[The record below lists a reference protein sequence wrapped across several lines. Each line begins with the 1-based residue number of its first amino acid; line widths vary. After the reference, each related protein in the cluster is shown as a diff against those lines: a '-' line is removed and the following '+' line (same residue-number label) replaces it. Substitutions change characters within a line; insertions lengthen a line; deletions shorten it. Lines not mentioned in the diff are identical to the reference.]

1 MARPRDRRP
10 WRVLV
15 AMLLA
20 ILVPPAA
27 RAQLG
32 ALASGGGFNSTAPVG
47 FTADQVRY
55 ERARTLVIATGH
67 VEAWQNDHVL
77 RADQVTFDRTTGV
90 ATATGHVVLLEPDG
104 EVLFADSARLSDGMR
119 NGVLHNL
126 RARLPQN
133 ARMAANAGKRTDGVL
148 DQLSKVVYS
157 TCNLCK
163 KNPYLP
169 PLWQLHART
178 ATEDRQHKRIEFTDT
193 EMQIFGVPVAWFPY
207 FYTADPSV
215 KRASGILIPSFGV
228 NSHIGAFLAQPYYWV
243 IDGQSDATITPML
256 TSNAGPNLDVEY
268 RRRFNSGYLSLNGSL
283 GYFQN
288 SPQTTIYAKGQF
300 DLNPTWRWGFNINRA
315 SSAAYV
321 RDFHLGNA
329 LGTTSTLLASQVY
342 LEGFGEGAYSRL
354 DMRFYQGLD
363 PTTIVDSRLPLVLPH
378 YRYRYFGQ
386 PDALGGRLKLDA
398 GFFNVVRTDGTNT
411 RRARLSVE
419 WDRPF
424 TGALGDLWTLKLR
437 TDAIGYDATDFNQQ
451 PNFGPMSRVNA
462 ARALPQMAVD
472 VRWPFMRD
480 SGAWGTQLIEPMA
493 ELVVAPAVGAS
504 QQIRYPNEDSLDF
517 AFSDAN
523 LFGFNRFP
531 GVDRLDGGVRANLAL
546 HAAWYLDGTVLD
558 GLIGQSFRTAPDP
571 VFPAGSGLHDTVS
584 DIVAR
589 ASFSPTH
596 WLNLVY
602 RTRLDHRSLATRMAD
617 ATATVGGRRLQV
629 TAGYLYTTFDPY
641 YFYDQARPPPVG
653 SAYYFPRNEI
663 TLGFVTNWGDYRL
676 DGFAQRDLAT
686 NQMVAIGGDA
696 IYENECV
703 IVDFKLYRRYTAFA
717 GDSGSTT
724 VLLQITFKTI
734 GQFGFHAL

>member
-1 MARPRDRRP
+1 MARTRGRRP

-15 AMLLA
+15 AALLA

-32 ALASGGGFNSTAPVG
+32 ALASRGGFNSTAPVG

-55 ERARTLVIATGH
+55 ERSRTLVIASGH

-77 RADQVTFDRTTGV
+77 RADAVTFDRTTGV

-256 TSNAGPNLDVEY
+256 TSSAGPNLDVEY

-342 LEGFGEGAYSRL
+342 VEGFGEGAYSRL

-424 TGALGDLWTLKLR
+424 TGALGDIWTLKLHA
-437 TDAIGYDATDFNQQ
+437 DAIGYNATDFNLQ
-451 PNFGPMSRVNA
+451 PNFGPTSRVNT

-517 AFSDAN
+517 AFTDAN

-596 WLNLVY
+596 WLDLVY
-602 RTRLDHRSLATRMAD
+602 RTRLDHHSLATRMAD

-641 YFYDQARPPPVG
+641 YFYDQAQPPPAG
-653 SAYYFPRNEI
+653 SSYYFPRNEL
-663 TLGFVTNWGDYRL
+663 TLGFVTNWGAYRL

>member
-398 GFFNVVRTDGTNT
+398 GFFNVVRADGTNT

-480 SGAWGTQLIEPMA
+480 SGAWGTQLIEPIA

-653 SAYYFPRNEI
+653 SAYYFPRNEL

>member
-398 GFFNVVRTDGTNT
+398 GFFNVVRADGTNT

-451 PNFGPMSRVNA
+451 PNFGPVSRVNA

-558 GLIGQSFRTAPDP
+558 GLVGQSFRTAPDP

>member
-10 WRVLV
+10 WSVLV
-15 AMLLA
+15 ATLLA

-32 ALASGGGFNSTAPVG
+32 ALASRGGFNSTAPVG

-55 ERARTLVIATGH
+55 ERSRTLVIASGH

-77 RADQVTFDRTTGV
+77 RADAVTFDRTTGV

-256 TSNAGPNLDVEY
+256 TSSAGPNLDVEY

-342 LEGFGEGAYSRL
+342 VEGFGEGAYSRL

-424 TGALGDLWTLKLR
+424 TGALGDIWTLKLHA
-437 TDAIGYDATDFNQQ
+437 DAIGYNATDFNLQ
-451 PNFGPMSRVNA
+451 PNFGPTSRVNT

-517 AFSDAN
+517 AFTDAN

-596 WLNLVY
+596 WLDLVY

-641 YFYDQARPPPVG
+641 YFYDQAQPPPVG
-653 SAYYFPRNEI
+653 SSYYFPRNEL

-703 IVDFKLYRRYTAFA
+703 ILDFKLYRRYTAFA

>member
-398 GFFNVVRTDGTNT
+398 GFFNVVRADGTNT

-451 PNFGPMSRVNA
+451 PNFGPVSRVNA

-558 GLIGQSFRTAPDP
+558 GLVGQSFRTAPDP

-653 SAYYFPRNEI
+653 SAYYFPRNEL

>member
-398 GFFNVVRTDGTNT
+398 GFFNVVRADGTNT

-558 GLIGQSFRTAPDP
+558 GLVGQSFRTAPDP

-653 SAYYFPRNEI
+653 SAYYFPRNEL

>member
-15 AMLLA
+15 ATLLA

-32 ALASGGGFNSTAPVG
+32 ALASRGGFNSTAPVG

-55 ERARTLVIATGH
+55 ERSRTLVIASGH

-77 RADQVTFDRTTGV
+77 RADAVTFDRTTGV

-256 TSNAGPNLDVEY
+256 TSSAGPNLDVEY

-342 LEGFGEGAYSRL
+342 VEGFGEGAYSRL

-424 TGALGDLWTLKLR
+424 TGALGDIWTLKLHA
-437 TDAIGYDATDFNQQ
+437 DAIGYNATDFNLQ
-451 PNFGPMSRVNA
+451 PNFGPTSRVNT

-480 SGAWGTQLIEPMA
+480 SGAWGTQLIEPIA

-517 AFSDAN
+517 AFTDAN

-596 WLNLVY
+596 WLDLVY

-641 YFYDQARPPPVG
+641 YFYDQAQPPPVG
-653 SAYYFPRNEI
+653 SSYYFPRNEL

-703 IVDFKLYRRYTAFA
+703 ILDFKLYRRYTAFA

>member
-1 MARPRDRRP
+1 MARPRGRRP

-15 AMLLA
+15 AALLA

-32 ALASGGGFNSTAPVG
+32 ALASGSGYNSTAPVG

-55 ERARTLVIATGH
+55 ERSRTLVIATGH

-77 RADQVTFDRTTGV
+77 RADAVTFDRTTGV

-256 TSNAGPNLDVEY
+256 TSSAGPNLDVEY

-321 RDFHLGNA
+321 RDFHLSNA

-424 TGALGDLWTLKLR
+424 TGALGDLWTLKLHA
-437 TDAIGYDATDFNQQ
+437 DAIGYNATDFNLQ
-451 PNFGPMSRVNA
+451 PNFGPMSRVNT

-472 VRWPFMRD
+472 VRWPFMRA

-517 AFSDAN
+517 AFTDAN

-546 HAAWYLDGTVLD
+546 HAAWYLHGTVLD

-571 VFPAGSGLHDTVS
+571 VFPTGSGLHDTVS

-596 WLNLVY
+596 WLDLTY
-602 RTRLDHRSLATRMAD
+602 RTRLDRHSLATRLAD

-653 SAYYFPRNEI
+653 SSYYFPRNEL

-676 DGFAQRDLAT
+676 DAFAQRDLAT

>member
-15 AMLLA
+15 ATLLA

-32 ALASGGGFNSTAPVG
+32 ALASRGGFNSTAPVG

-55 ERARTLVIATGH
+55 ERSRTLVIASGH

-77 RADQVTFDRTTGV
+77 RADAVTFDRTTGV

-256 TSNAGPNLDVEY
+256 TSSAGPNLDVEY

-342 LEGFGEGAYSRL
+342 VEGFGEGAYSRL

-424 TGALGDLWTLKLR
+424 TGALGDIWTLKLHA
-437 TDAIGYDATDFNQQ
+437 DAIGYNATDFNLQ
-451 PNFGPMSRVNA
+451 PNFGPTSRVNT

-517 AFSDAN
+517 AFTDAN

-596 WLNLVY
+596 WLDLVY

-641 YFYDQARPPPVG
+641 YFYDQAQPPPVG
-653 SAYYFPRNEI
+653 SSYYFPRNEL

-703 IVDFKLYRRYTAFA
+703 ILDFKLYRRYTAFA

>member
-1 MARPRDRRP
+1 
-10 WRVLV
+10 
-15 AMLLA
+15 
-20 ILVPPAA
+20 
-27 RAQLG
+27 
-32 ALASGGGFNSTAPVG
+32 LASGGGFNSTAPVG

-55 ERARTLVIATGH
+55 ERSRTLVIASGH

-77 RADQVTFDRTTGV
+77 RADKVTFDRTTGV

-363 PTTIVDSRLPLVLPH
+363 PSTIVDSRLPLVLPH

-437 TDAIGYDATDFNQQ
+437 TDAIGYDATDFNLQ
-451 PNFGPMSRVNA
+451 PNFGPMSRVNT

-517 AFSDAN
+517 AFTDAN

-531 GVDRLDGGVRANLAL
+531 GVDRLDGGVRASLAL
-546 HAAWYLDGTVLD
+546 HAAWYLHGTVLD

-571 VFPAGSGLHDTVS
+571 VFPTGSGLHDTVS

-596 WLNLVY
+596 WLDLVY
-602 RTRLDHRSLATRMAD
+602 RTRLDRHSLATRMAD

-653 SAYYFPRNEI
+653 SSYYFPRNEL
-663 TLGFVTNWGDYRL
+663 TLGFVTNWGAYRL

-686 NQMVAIGGDA
+686 NQMIAIGGDA

>member
-1 MARPRDRRP
+1 MARPRGRRP

-15 AMLLA
+15 AALLA
-20 ILVPPAA
+20 ILLPPAA

-32 ALASGGGFNSTAPVG
+32 ALASGSGFNSKAPLG

-55 ERARTLVIATGH
+55 ERSRTLVIASGH

-77 RADQVTFDRTTGV
+77 RADKVTFDRTTGV

-215 KRASGILIPSFGV
+215 KRASGILVPSFGV

-288 SPQTTIYAKGQF
+288 SPQATIYAKGQF

-315 SSAAYV
+315 TSATYV
-321 RDFHLGNA
+321 RNFHLGNA
-329 LGTTSTLLASQVY
+329 LGTASTLLTSQVY

-398 GFFNVVRTDGTNT
+398 GFFNVVRADGTNT

-424 TGALGDLWTLKLR
+424 TGALGDLWTLKLHA
-437 TDAIGYDATDFNQQ
+437 DAIGYNATDFNLQ
-451 PNFGPMSRVNA
+451 PNFGPTSRVNA
-462 ARALPQMAVD
+462 ARVLPQMAVD

-546 HAAWYLDGTVLD
+546 HAAWYLHGTVLD

-571 VFPAGSGLHDTVS
+571 VFPVGSGLHDTVS

-589 ASFSPTH
+589 ASFSPTR
-596 WLNLVY
+596 WLDLVY
-602 RTRLDHRSLATRMAD
+602 RTRLDHRNLATRMAD
-617 ATATVGGRRLQV
+617 ATATVGGRRLQI

-641 YFYDQARPPPVG
+641 YFYDQAQPPPAG
-653 SAYYFPRNEI
+653 SSYYFPRNEL
-663 TLGFVTNWGDYRL
+663 TLGFVTNWGAYRL

-686 NQMVAIGGDA
+686 NQMIAIGGDA

-703 IVDFKLYRRYTAFA
+703 IVDLKLYRRYTAFA